1 MVEDE
6 SDVQAAKELKAEVK
20 ADYAEFDENAPDEI
34 EDKATQP
41 DEGGGGSGG
50 ENTIKKKQENE
61 MNRVEKELRL
71 LENEV

>member
-20 ADYAEFDENAPDEI
+20 ADYAEFDETAPEEADDNKAHLDES
-34 EDKATQP
+34 E
-41 DEGGGGSGG
+41 
-50 ENTIKKKQENE
+50 ENTTKRKQESE